1 MGASADLRVPY
12 SPEGVLGRGEKLARG
27 SESRTNLLIRPH
39 PPKLHFVEDIQ
50 AMDRALALAWRGWG
64 RVAPNPMVG
73 AVVLQGGRVVGEGWH
88 AEYGG
93 LHAEP
98 AALAAAGRGALGST
112 VVVTLEPCA
121 HQGKQPPCTEALIAA
136 GVRRVVLGAADPN
149 SEAGGG
155 SARLRAAGITVDEGL
170 RADEAR
176 VQNAAF
182 FHRFSGLARPFV
194 ALKLVTTLD
203 GRIGDHSG
211 RSRWISGDEARDYVH
226 WLRAGYDAIGVGGHT
241 ARMDDSS
248 LTVRGEVQPRQP
260 PRRVVFDRRG
270 ELPETLALVRTA
282 REVPTILVTE
292 GNRPSPR
299 FADLDE
305 AGVEIVRAPDLAE
318 GLRMLRELGID
329 SILVEGGGRLAGA
342 LLAAGLVDRYYWI
355 QSPLWLGDSG
365 IPAVAGFGGTTLV
378 EAERWR
384 VVERRALGQDTLLV
398 ADRDECSL
406 ES

>member
-1 MGASADLRVPY
+1 
-12 SPEGVLGRGEKLARG
+12 
-27 SESRTNLLIRPH
+27 
-39 PPKLHFVEDIQ
+39 
-50 AMDRALALAWRGWG
+50 MDRALALAWRGWG

-73 AVVLQGGRVVGEGWH
+73 ALVLQGDRVVGEGWH

-98 AALAAAGRGALGST
+98 AALAAAGRAALGAT
-112 VVVTLEPCA
+112 LVVTLEPCA

-136 GVRRVVLGAADPN
+136 GVRRVVVGAADPHP
-149 SEAGGG
+149 EAGGG
-155 SARLRAAGITVDEGL
+155 AARLRAAGITVDEGV

-182 FHRFSGLARPFV
+182 FHRFSGLSRPFV

-211 RSRWISGDEARDYVH
+211 RSRWISGDEARDFVH

-241 ARMDDSS
+241 ARTDDSS
-248 LTVRGEVQPRQP
+248 LTVRGEVQPRRP
-260 PRRVVFDRRG
+260 PQRVVFDRRG
-270 ELPETLALVRTA
+270 ELPDTLALVRTA
-282 REVPTILVTE
+282 RDIPTILVTE
-292 GNRPSPR
+292 VSRPSPR

-305 AGVEIVRAPDLAE
+305 AGVKIVRAPDLAQ
-318 GLRMLRELGID
+318 GLATLREMEIG

-365 IPAVAGFGGTTLV
+365 IPAVTGFEGTTLV

-398 ADRDECSL
+398 VDRDECSPA
-406 ES
+406 S